1 MSRFRDRGAMPSP
14 HQQGSSFRDPAG
26 TVVVV
31 EDHVYR
37 IIHAEALDEWRSFSE
52 SALFRELQKARLI
65 VPSYPATKVPPALN
79 QHLQSET
86 IIEHERIPVISYPY
100 EWSYEMLRQA
110 ALLHLEIME
119 RCLGHDFILKDAS
132 SFNIQFVGP
141 DPIFIDV
148 LSFVR
153 WRRGEPWNAYNQ
165 FCKMFL
171 YPLLLHA
178 YKQVPFQSWIRSELE
193 GLDPKQLSHLMSFR
207 DTFRSGVLTHVHM
220 QAWMQKRF
228 SNSSRSTRAAVRS
241 SGFSKTAIQNNV
253 RGLHRLLSG
262 LPAPK
267 EKSHWSHY
275 DTIHQYSDSALA
287 QKEVFVES
295 TLATRSDWRLI
306 WDLGCNTGQFSQ
318 LAAKHADYVIA
329 MDSDHCSVDSL
340 YERVRKEK
348 IQNVL
353 PLVVN
358 LANPSPDQGWAGQ
371 ERRDLWSR
379 GRPDVILCLAL
390 THHVVLSSNIPL
402 QAFVG
407 WLGSAT
413 ANLIIEFVDK
423 KDPMAERLLLNKDDT
438 YRDYNQ
444 NNFEACLKE
453 HFLLEKQQTGATRT
467 LYYAS
472 HRKA

>member
-1 MSRFRDRGAMPSP
+1 MSRFRDPGAKPSP
-14 HQQGSSFRDPAG
+14 NSQGSSFRDPAG
-26 TVVVV
+26 NVVLV

-37 IIHAEALDEWRSFSE
+37 IIHAEALDEWRNFSE
-52 SALFRELQKARLI
+52 SALFRKLQEDRLLI
-65 VPSYPATKVPPALN
+65 PSYSATEVPPELS
-79 QHLQSET
+79 QYLQNGT
-86 IIEHERIPVISYPY
+86 VIEHERIPVISYPY

-119 RCLGHDFILKDAS
+119 RCLDHDYILKDAS

-148 LSFVR
+148 LSFAR
-153 WRRGEPWNAYNQ
+153 WRPGESWSAYNQ

-178 YKQVPFQSWIRSELE
+178 YKQVPFHSWIRSELE
-193 GLDPKQLSHLMSFR
+193 GLDPKQVSHLMSFR
-207 DTFRSGVLTHVHM
+207 DTFRSGVLTHVRM

-228 SNSSRSTRAAVRS
+228 DNSSRSTRAAVRS
-241 SGFSKTAIQNNV
+241 SGFSKTAIRNNV

-267 EKSHWSHY
+267 EKSHWSRY
-275 DTIHQYSDSALA
+275 GTTHQYSDSALA
-287 QKEVFVES
+287 QKEAFVES
-295 TLATRSDWRLI
+295 TLATRNEWRLV

-318 LAAKHADYVIA
+318 LAAKHAGYVIA
-329 MDSDHCSVDSL
+329 MDSDHCSVDLL

-348 IQNVL
+348 IQNLL

-371 ERRDLWSR
+371 ERHELWSR
-379 GRPDVILCLAL
+379 GRPDMILCLAL

-407 WLGSAT
+407 WLGAAG

-438 YRDYNQ
+438 YRDYSQ
-444 NNFEACLKE
+444 KNFEAYLKE

-467 LYYAS
+467 LYYATLR
-472 HRKA
+472 HA